1 MNIKEVKDGVILEAY
16 VKPKSR
22 QFSIEF
28 KDDEIV
34 IRCTEPPVKGKANK
48 EIEKELSKLFK
59 TKARI
64 ISGHTTPYK
73 RILIYGLNF
82 ENVKQ
87 TILNLKKK

>member
-1 MNIKEVKDGVILEAY
+1 MNIKEVKDGVILEVH

-34 IRCTEPPVKGKANK
+34 IRCTETPVKGKANK

-64 ISGHTTPYK
+64 ISGHTSSCK
-73 RILIYGLNF
+73 RILIYGLSF

-87 TILNLKKK
+87 AILNLKK

>member
-28 KDDEIV
+28 KDNEIV
-34 IRCTEPPVKGKANK
+34 IRWTEPPVKGRANK

-59 TKARI
+59 TKAAI
-64 ISGHTTPYK
+64 ISGRTSPCK
-73 RILIYGLNF
+73 RILIYGLSF

-87 TILNLKKK
+87 TILNLKK

>member
-1 MNIKEVKDGVILEAY
+1 MNIKKVKDGVILEAY

-28 KDDEIV
+28 KDNEIV

-64 ISGHTTPYK
+64 ISGH
-73 RILIYGLNF
+73 
-82 ENVKQ
+82 KQ
-87 TILNLKKK
+87 TILNLRSKGRPAKLEG

>member
-1 MNIKEVKDGVILEAY
+1 MNVKEVKDGVILEAY

-28 KDDEIV
+28 KDNEIV
-34 IRCTEPPVKGKANK
+34 IRCTEPPVKRRANK

-64 ISGHTTPYK
+64 ISGHTSSCK

-87 TILNLKKK
+87 TILNLKK